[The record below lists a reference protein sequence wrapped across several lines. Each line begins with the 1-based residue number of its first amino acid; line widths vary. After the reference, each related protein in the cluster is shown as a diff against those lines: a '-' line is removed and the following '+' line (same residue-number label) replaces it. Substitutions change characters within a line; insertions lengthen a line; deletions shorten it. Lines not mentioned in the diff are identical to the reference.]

1 MALSGINKT
10 LLARFMAAMP
20 LLYQRP
26 AGGARGAK
34 PGMTRS
40 MAAVDIAV
48 QEPGRKCSVFGNAPT
63 ALFRLLE
70 HRETAIGGVVG
81 VPVGFVGAAESKAAL
96 SESGPA
102 GHRRARPQRGSNVA
116 AAIVNALLYHLR
128 EAQ

>member
-1 MALSGINKT
+1 
-10 LLARFMAAMP
+10 
-20 LLYQRP
+20 
-26 AGGARGAK
+26 
-34 PGMTRS
+34 

-48 QEPGRKCSVFGNAPT
+48 QEPGEKVFVFGNAPT

-81 VPVGFVGAAESKAAL
+81 CR
-96 SESGPA
+96 SGSSARRSRKRRSARRPA

>member
-1 MALSGINKT
+1 
-10 LLARFMAAMP
+10 
-20 LLYQRP
+20 
-26 AGGARGAK
+26 
-34 PGMTRS
+34 MTRS

-48 QEPGRKCSVFGNAPT
+48 QEPGEKVFVFGNAPT

-81 VPVGFVGAAESKAAL
+81 CRSGSSAPRV
-96 SESGPA
+96 ESGAQRERPA

>member
-1 MALSGINKT
+1 
-10 LLARFMAAMP
+10 
-20 LLYQRP
+20 
-26 AGGARGAK
+26 
-34 PGMTRS
+34 MTRS

-48 QEPGRKCSVFGNAPT
+48 QEPGEKVFVFGNAPT

-81 VPVGFVGAAESKAAL
+81 CRSGSSARRSRKRRSASGLPAIAAL
-96 SESGPA
+96 G
-102 GHRRARPQRGSNVA
+102 RKGSNVA